1 MKRGVVFLF
10 LLLIIDSV
18 YAIDLNLAL
27 DSNLYSTN
35 QSFNGY
41 LNLSLGQNVST
52 NSSIL
57 ALINNNN
64 VSIIKISDFFNANGV
79 NYSVISRNY
88 QFDGDSFSSG
98 SFNIDTMKLF
108 GFSIPSSLATVNQF
122 YINLTGSNVKLKLDV
137 GDDRIFDWALKGER
151 IGLENEVT
159 QNGFSINQ
167 TPDSSVDLRG
177 NSIDRFCE
185 DLNLSL
191 NELYDSI
198 DIILYAKAKKIID
211 GGNLYLSL
219 DTKECD
225 ADESLLNNNNY
236 NITSC
241 TVNITN
247 IIDGNY
253 RVCIYSKTG
262 FAGTVYYELPKK
274 FGAVSNFYYL
284 SVRPVKYS
292 DELDGFVSITN
303 EKIKNRFEDY
313 LNRCADTLCIVPI
326 AFYTKGSSTFNIQ
339 SVLVRMDSVNK
350 FDRMYKLNSIG
361 DSLSYNGIARLNLN
375 KFNSLRTPLTRG
387 NYSLKLMLNGINS
400 NSIDFSVREIPIARI
415 RVNSERV
422 GLGESF
428 IVDGRDSTSTLGNI
442 TNYTW
447 YFGNITKF
455 GAVTNYSFASYGNYT
470 ISLIVTDTTGAKS
483 NLETI
488 NVKVVG
494 YENSLGDYINDTRL
508 KIRDAENYFANVTP
522 EIFEFYDLLGFNDI
536 IDSSKNNLNLLE
548 NEFRSLGNETNQS
561 RYTRIYDSVRNLR
574 NVIPSRINV
583 KVEEQNIY
591 PLIDDIN
598 RDIVSKYSKDSVNE
612 VYNYNKDLLIQG
624 KIVLVEV
631 TYIGGAD
638 DSYVVV
644 KKELNFDDNYLVVE
658 DLSDVVNNI
667 ELVNVINGGATQ
679 DKENIALL
687 FENLGGGEIA
697 YSYKGDDITSYGKTF
712 LLRANKEDVINEV
725 ECGDNICSESETAD
739 SCPVDCRKVKINWI
753 LYIIILFV
761 VLIIYYLFFTDGP
774 GNLKRFIKKENSSE
788 EKSSLFNNTQD
799 FYNLK
804 NYINQSLAKGI
815 KKDKIIL
822 VLLRQ
827 GWTRKQIDYAFKKKK
842 I

>member
-1 MKRGVVFLF
+1 MEIIGYVF
-10 LLLIIDSV
+10 
-18 YAIDLNLAL
+18 
-27 DSNLYSTN
+27 
-35 QSFNGY
+35 
-41 LNLSLGQNVST
+41 
-52 NSSIL
+52 IL
-57 ALINNNN
+57 
-64 VSIIKISDFFNANGV
+64 
-79 NYSVISRNY
+79 
-88 QFDGDSFSSG
+88 
-98 SFNIDTMKLF
+98 
-108 GFSIPSSLATVNQF
+108 
-122 YINLTGSNVKLKLDV
+122 
-137 GDDRIFDWALKGER
+137 
-151 IGLENEVT
+151 
-159 QNGFSINQ
+159 
-167 TPDSSVDLRG
+167 
-177 NSIDRFCE
+177 
-185 DLNLSL
+185 
-191 NELYDSI
+191 
-198 DIILYAKAKKIID
+198 
-211 GGNLYLSL
+211 
-219 DTKECD
+219 
-225 ADESLLNNNNY
+225 
-236 NITSC
+236 
-241 TVNITN
+241 
-247 IIDGNY
+247 
-253 RVCIYSKTG
+253 
-262 FAGTVYYELPKK
+262 
-274 FGAVSNFYYL
+274 
-284 SVRPVKYS
+284 RPVKYS

-350 FDRMYKLNSIG
+350 FDRMYKLNS
-361 DSLSYNGIARLNLN
+361 
-375 KFNSLRTPLTRG
+375 LRTPLTRG

-422 GLGESF
+422 GLGEYF

-561 RYTRIYDSVRNLR
+561 RYTRIYDSVRNIR

-598 RDIVSKYSKDSVNE
+598 RDIVSRYSKDSVNE

-667 ELVNVINGGATQ
+667 ELVNVIN
-679 DKENIALL
+679 
-687 FENLGGGEIA
+687 
-697 YSYKGDDITSYGKTF
+697 
-712 LLRANKEDVINEV
+712 
-725 ECGDNICSESETAD
+725 
-739 SCPVDCRKVKINWI
+739 
-753 LYIIILFV
+753 
-761 VLIIYYLFFTDGP
+761 
-774 GNLKRFIKKENSSE
+774 
-788 EKSSLFNNTQD
+788 
-799 FYNLK
+799 
-804 NYINQSLAKGI
+804 
-815 KKDKIIL
+815 
-822 VLLRQ
+822 
-827 GWTRKQIDYAFKKKK
+827 
-842 I
+842 